1 MSRISVKGIAKV
13 ETVYETIR
21 LLKFLG
27 LDEEVIR
34 EEVRRSHGLD
44 EVQACQALW
53 EYRKMETEKE
63 RYEI

>member
-1 MSRISVKGIAKV
+1 MSRISVKGSAKV

-27 LDEEVIR
+27 LDEEDIR

-44 EVQACQALW
+44 EVQAYQALR
-53 EYRKMETEKE
+53 EYRKMETEGG
-63 RYEI
+63 